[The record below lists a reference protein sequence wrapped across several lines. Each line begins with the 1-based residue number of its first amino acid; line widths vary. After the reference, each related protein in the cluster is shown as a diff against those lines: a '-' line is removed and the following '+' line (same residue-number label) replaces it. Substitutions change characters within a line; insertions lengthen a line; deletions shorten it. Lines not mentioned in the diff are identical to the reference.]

1 MNRAAKAVAVLFA
14 LLAIVFFHTAAP
26 AFAEPDESPTATVTA
41 PDNTENLPDNAD
53 DVVGMKTTPRI
64 ADLQRKIVEKIQEYQ
79 ELATSDN
86 AYKRAK
92 AECML
97 PKLEHSLEY
106 VNTAIKEGRG
116 DDEVGDSVGF
126 DEAGCATGSSLSHP
140 LAFGQAKASD
150 FWNDAIGKLAKAAL
164 AGVGTMLE
172 TALQLWAKTDLFP
185 QMGGQ
190 SSAMMGVRSYTL
202 EIQIILMIVGIVA
215 ASIKLAIERQKAILE
230 GATEVAAMMVRT
242 GIAAFLLPSAVLLL
256 HHAGDA
262 FSSWVLYES
271 SGGDVAAALSNIT
284 MISQDSPLGPFVVMF
299 ISLFTL
305 LGTFVQIVS
314 LVIREAILI
323 IVVALAPIVAAMSA
337 TPGGKRS
344 WDSVIAFTLA
354 ALAFKPIGSLIYAIA
369 FWQSGASDT
378 PAQVTSMVLLG
389 LAGFMMP
396 SLVRLFAPAASIL
409 GSNSGAA
416 TLVAGA
422 AAGAVGAAGTIAAG
436 AVGVGGKAMAAGGSK
451 IASGAAINPDGVR
464 RQVTSASSSGGAAG
478 TAAGG
483 GGGSFRGG
491 SGGAA
496 APSGSLTV
504 TPGGGGGGASGG
516 VAAPAS
522 QPSVRRTKVGSQ
534 VQRAGQ
540 AVQRTSRAGK
550 RATAATARGVSTA
563 VHTVNRLASGAIG
576 SYHGHISR

>member
-64 ADLQRKIVEKIQEYQ
+64 ADLHKKILEKIQEYQ

-97 PKLEHSLEY
+97 PKLNHSLEF
-106 VNTAIKEGRG
+106 VTAAIKEGRG
-116 DDEVGDSVGF
+116 DDEVSDPVGF
-126 DEAGCATGSSLSHP
+126 DEARCATGSSLSHP
-140 LAFGQAKASD
+140 VAFGQAKASD
-150 FWNDAIGKLAKAAL
+150 FWNDAIGKVAKAAL

-284 MISQDSPLGPFVVMF
+284 MISQDSVLGPFVVMF

-344 WDSVIAFTLA
+344 WDSVIAFTLS

-409 GSNSGAA
+409 ASNSGAS
-416 TLVAGA
+416 LVVAGA

-436 AVGVGGKAMAAGGSK
+436 AVGVGGKAMSAGGAK

-464 RQVTSASSSGGAAG
+464 RQVASASSGGA
-478 TAAGG
+478 AAGG
-483 GGGSFRGG
+483 GGGFRSGG
-491 SGGAA
+491 GGAA
-496 APSGSLTV
+496 APGGSLTV
-504 TPGGGGGGASGG
+504 APSGGGGGGAPGG
-516 VAAPAS
+516 VSAPPS
-522 QPSVRRTKVGSQ
+522 QSSMRRAKIGSQ
-534 VQRAGQ
+534 MQRAGQ
-540 AVQRTSRAGK
+540 AVQRGSRAGK